1 MHRQK
6 RFPCVIGWLAI
17 LVCWLAPVGAGAWPV
32 PETGQTQSYA
42 AGDDGAYTISPRSYT
57 DNGDGTVTDN
67 VTTLMWQQ
75 QDDGKKRKQVY
86 AKAYCSGLS
95 MGAFSDWRLP
105 TIQELA
111 SIMDR
116 GAYDPAVDGTVFLG
130 TQSYAYWSSTPYAIN
145 SSSDAWYM
153 YFGSGYVNFAES
165 DSLFG
170 NSFYVRCVRSGPTS
184 EELSPLVINS
194 LATAT
199 DVNTGLSWQR
209 QGNPKAGPW
218 ELACN
223 YCEWL
228 TLDGF
233 TDWRLPTINELQT
246 IVNYGA
252 YNPAIHK
259 EIFPGIKSS
268 WYWSATSY
276 AGDSTVAWVVDFSA
290 GGVDGTYKTDSYY
303 VRCVRSG
310 PVSWPLIAAPR
321 QAATA
326 GIGTAIAI
334 NWDIDGL
341 GGKVAISLS
350 RSGGKDGTWETISTS
365 TENDGIYEWTVL
377 GPESVNCVLKITPLA
392 APDQSGYRGLFS
404 INTVELNIV
413 PTEATKFSTYNL
425 AVNAHLTNGIAMP
438 PIDPSAVTWSL
449 SDPAM
454 ATITGATLTANKP
467 GWVTLTATYQG
478 LSDSQFIP
486 LFDLT
491 TPDDFEGYNND
502 TSDLADPLPAGE
514 LWQGQILSNDSDWFA
529 ITLDQDAIIDLALVS
544 SSATAEVKIE
554 VQDADGHTAAVTT
567 SQDGASQTITLGL
580 KAGTSFIHLTPSG
593 DVDQDGYYYLLWA
606 INKFQA
612 METSTALTPGVTQQ
626 ATLYSLIDSKT
637 FIFQVQGQNAVN
649 LLFQPASASSDYNVK
664 LLANGSVVVG
674 TWTSSNGQPLSL
686 CTNLAN
692 GPYTLLVSQVADFNV
707 DHPFSVTLATW
718 PGEVE
723 PDNTPATA
731 GPLVKGTSVKASLP
745 PDDVDFYL
753 FTQAQPGLTQLA
765 LTSPTTLVD
774 YHVSLYKGSEEFPLE
789 DVTSVYGQDAT
800 LAIGLAAGNYLVKVE
815 PIGDSD
821 QQSFYTLTLTSGPV
835 TGQEIEPNNTLESAS
850 GLSPATAMQG
860 RIYAATDQ
868 DLYGFTLE
876 ESALVALTF
885 TPATGTL
892 ADYSLD
898 MLNAAGTVIP
908 GNSKSVSNGAA
919 TTINFKPPP
928 GVYFL
933 RVKSSGDVDQFAQY
947 SLVMTS
953 KAQVTALVKL
963 SGLALTTASETL
975 TVGQN
980 LPLSLAAVYSDSSS
994 QAVTSGAAFVS
1005 SDTSVLTVS
1014 PAGAVTAVKQGHAM
1028 VTASWQGK
1036 AAGLPLTVGTPGGL
1050 AKQAHGSLIVVAGGT
1065 LSANDTLQQATLHV
1079 SEMAY
1084 QKFQARNF
1092 TDQDIYFMT
1101 QTPFH
1106 DLNGDGYDDQIV
1118 DDPTPTKDEVTTAI
1132 NGWATEQAS
1141 TGPLYLYLADHGA
1154 KQQFQVAS
1162 GQILTAAQ
1170 LNAALDAFQEATGR
1184 PVVVII
1190 EACYSG
1196 SFVEPLTSTSY
1207 ERLILTSVDGQ
1218 NPGYLSSD
1226 GTTSYSSFLLANLYQ
1241 GKSIA
1246 DSLTQTKTDLAII
1259 GLPYKKMAPQMEG
1272 PLGLQAEK
1280 VGGDFV
1286 LAGVFPELGELSVA
1300 QGEAAGALILKAQA
1314 SSLMGGLSVW
1324 AVIVP
1329 PDYTPP
1335 VVSGDFETSV
1345 DELPTVDM
1353 VDEDPTT
1360 KMMDGL
1366 FVGNYDGFTKNG
1378 AYTVIFYA
1386 KDSDHN
1392 LVKSAPLTISV
1403 GGGDVV
1409 VTTTTTSTTTTSSTT
1424 STTTATTTTSSAT
1437 PTTTATTTTSSTTST
1452 TTTTTIPVG
1461 GASVTLPVSAGWSLL
1476 SSTIGFQAAAVF
1488 GDSSTFT
1495 SVWKWTDSDAGAK
1508 TWAVYLSGDDGGVTY
1523 AESKGFVP
1531 LTTIAS
1537 GDGFWVNSQADQQVQ
1552 VSGTTVHG
1560 PLAFTSG
1567 WNLVG
1572 VKGVQAMA
1580 VSELGAVTSVWKW
1593 TTVNSGKTWA
1603 VNLPG
1608 EEDAGMAYAA
1618 AKGFGHFTSITPG
1631 EGFWVN
1637 KP

>member
-1 MHRQK
+1 
-6 RFPCVIGWLAI
+6 
-17 LVCWLAPVGAGAWPV
+17 V

-42 AGDDGAYTISPRSYT
+42 AGDDGAYTFNPRSYT

-67 VTTLMWQQ
+67 VTSLVWQQ
-75 QDDGKKRKQVY
+75 QDDGKKRKQAY
-86 AKAYCSGLS
+86 AKDYCQGLS
-95 MGAFSDWRLP
+95 LGAFSDWRLP
-105 TIQELA
+105 TIQELTTLV
-111 SIMDR
+111 DR
-116 GAYDPAVDGTVFLG
+116 GVYNPAIEGTVFPS
-130 TQSYAYWSSTPYAIN
+130 TQTYAYWSSTPYALN
-145 SSSDAWYM
+145 SNSYAWYM
-153 YFGSGYVNFAES
+153 HFGSGYINYAED

-170 NSFYVRCVRSGPTS
+170 NSFYVLCVRSGPAS
-184 EELSPLVINS
+184 GVSSPLVINS
-194 LATAT
+194 IATTT

-209 QGNPKAGPW
+209 QGKHEAVPW
-218 ELACN
+218 ESARN
-223 YCEWL
+223 DCEGL
-228 TLDGF
+228 SLDGYN
-233 TDWRLPTINELQT
+233 DWRLPNVNELQT
-246 IVNYGA
+246 IVDYGA
-252 YNPAIHK
+252 YKPAIDNK
-259 EIFPGIKSS
+259 PFPAIKSS
-268 WYWSATSY
+268 WYWSSTSW
-276 AGDSTVAWVVDFSA
+276 AGDSTVAWVVDFSY
-290 GGVDGTYKTDSYY
+290 GGVDGTDKTDNYN

-310 PVSWPLIAAPR
+310 PVSWSLNPIVIDAPQ

-326 GIGTAIAI
+326 AIGTTLSLAWSP
-334 NWDIDGL
+334 NGL
-341 GGKVAISLS
+341 GGLVAISLS
-350 RSGGKDGTWETISTS
+350 RAGGKEGTWEIISAGTQ
-365 TENDGIYEWTVL
+365 NDGAYEWTVN
-377 GPESVNCVLKITPLA
+377 GPESVNCVLRIVPLA
-392 APDQSGYRGLFS
+392 APDLAGYQGLFS
-404 INTVELNIV
+404 IRPAELDIV
-413 PTEATKFSTYNL
+413 PKETTKFSTYDL
-425 AVNAHLTNGIAMP
+425 AVTGHFANGALFPAIAP
-438 PIDPSAVTWSL
+438 AAVTWSL
-449 SDPAM
+449 SDPTM
-454 ATITGATLTANKP
+454 ASLTGTTLTANKP
-467 GWVTLTATYQG
+467 GWVTVSATYQG

-491 TPDDFEGYNND
+491 NPDDFEGYNND
-502 TSDLADPLPAGE
+502 TAELADPLPAGE
-514 LWQGQILSNDSDWFA
+514 LWQGQILSNDNDWFTL
-529 ITLDQDAIIDLALVS
+529 TLDQDAIIDLALVS

-580 KAGTSFIHLTPSG
+580 KAGASFIHLTPAG

-612 METSTALTPGVTQQ
+612 METTTALTPGVGQQ
-626 ATLYSLIDSKT
+626 ATLHSLIDSKT
-637 FIFQVQGQNAVN
+637 FTFQVQGKNAVN
-649 LLFQPASASSDYNVK
+649 LLFQPANASSDYTLE
-664 LLANGSVVVG
+664 LLTNETTVDS
-674 TWTSSNGQPLSL
+674 WSSTDGQALSL

-692 GPYTLLVSQVADFNV
+692 GLYSLVVTQAADFDV
-707 DHPFSVTLATW
+707 DYPFSVTLATW
-718 PGEVE
+718 KGEVE
-723 PDNTPATA
+723 PDDTPATA
-731 GPLVKGTSVKASLP
+731 GPLIKGTSVKASLP
-745 PDDVDFYL
+745 PDDVDFYHFNL
-753 FTQAQPGLTQLA
+753 AQPGLTQLT
-765 LTSPTTLVD
+765 LTTTPTLID
-774 YHVSLYKGSEEFPLE
+774 YQVTLYKGSEEFPLE
-789 DVTSVYGQDAT
+789 DVTSADGQDAT

-850 GLSPATAMQG
+850 GLSPATTMQG

-975 TVGQN
+975 TVGQDQ
-980 LPLSLAAVYSDSSS
+980 PLSLAAVYSDSSS
-994 QAVTSGAAFVS
+994 QTVTSGAAFVS
-1005 SDTSVLTVS
+1005 SDPSVLTVN
-1014 PAGAVTAVKQGHAM
+1014 PTGTVTAVKQGHAM

-1036 AAGLPLTVGTPGGL
+1036 AAGLPLTVGTPGGV
-1050 AKQAHGSLIVVAGGT
+1050 AKQGHGNLIVVAGGT

-1118 DDPTPTKDEVTTAI
+1118 DDLTPTKDEVTTAI

-1286 LAGVFPELGELSVA
+1286 LAGVFPELGDLTVA
-1300 QGEAAGALILKAQA
+1300 QGGAAGALTLKAQA

-1345 DELPTVDM
+1345 DELPTVDL

-1366 FVGNYDGFTKNG
+1366 FVGNYNGFTENG

-1424 STTTATTTTSSAT
+1424 STTTATTTTSS
-1437 PTTTATTTTSSTTST
+1437 TTST
-1452 TTTTTIPVG
+1452 TTTTTIPEG
-1461 GASVTLPVSAGWSLL
+1461 GASVTLPVSVGWSLL
-1476 SSTIGFQAAAVF
+1476 SSTIDFQAAAVF

-1495 SVWKWTDSDAGAK
+1495 SVWKWTDSGAGAK

-1523 AESKGFVP
+1523 AKSKGFVP

-1537 GDGFWVNSQADQQVQ
+1537 GEGFWVNSQADQQVQ
-1552 VSGTTVHG
+1552 VSGITVHG

-1603 VNLPG
+1603 VNLPD